1 MGRGTWWREARQRG
15 AVAEM
20 PAELLRIEDSF
31 FGSSAFA
38 AALWIDTAT
47 VLVDKGLIMII
58 MMMASNKGGILKAPR
73 KASVYSTLSTTL
85 DTIVVTIS
93 CTAKSLF
100 PFFVIYLLRNLK
112 KMFHTPRKINRNMIS
127 FLLWL
132 VKTLLKL
139 QLTSTKST

>member
-1 MGRGTWWREARQRG
+1 MNGG
-15 AVAEM
+15 AA
-20 PAELLRIEDSF
+20 ALTTALLLRIEDSF

-85 DTIVVTIS
+85 DTNTTIVVTIS

-100 PFFVIYLLRNLK
+100 PFCVIYLLRNLK
-112 KMFHTPRKINRNMIS
+112 KMFHTPRKINSNMIS
-127 FLLWL
+127 FFT
-132 VKTLLKL
+132 VVGQNVIEIT
-139 QLTSTKST
+139 TK